1 MRVYFQIG
9 TNDGNDLFQKKVR
22 AEKPDL
28 VILVEPNKDFEPII
42 RKHYAG
48 VQNVFIFS
56 KAIYYENKADV
67 SLFVPGKRGVFGSR
81 ADNGWTYSHTHF
93 SLMPMNDWGS
103 KEDMVELKTSGIRFD
118 TLCNVFGLT
127 HIDYL
132 QMDTEGFDSEIIKM
146 IDFSKIDI
154 RQIRYEQW
162 NFDSKEFTKYHG
174 DKADHLGKN
183 GMSEVEAKLKQAG
196 YVLSIIK
203 DEDGEDILA
212 TKGA

>member
-9 TNDGNDLFQKKVR
+9 TNDGNDLFNRKVR

-42 RKHYAG
+42 RKHYEG
-48 VQNVFIFS
+48 VPNVFIFS

-67 SLFVPGKRGVFGSR
+67 SLFIPAKHGVFGSR

-93 SLMPMNDWGS
+93 SLVPMNDWGS

-127 HIDYL
+127 QIDYL
-132 QMDTEGFDSEIIKM
+132 QIDTEGFDSEIIKM

-154 RQIRYEQW
+154 RQIRYEVW
-162 NFDSKEFTKYHG
+162 NFDAKEFTKHQG
-174 DKADHLGKN
+174 DKADSLGKN
-183 GMSEVEAKLKQAG
+183 GMREAEAKLVQAG
-196 YVLSIIK
+196 YKINKIT
-203 DEDGEDILA
+203 DEDGDDMLA
-212 TKGA
+212 TKV

>member
-9 TNDGNDLFQKKVR
+9 TNDGNDLFNRKVR

-42 RKHYAG
+42 RKHYEG

-56 KAIYYENKADV
+56 KAIYYENKPDV

-81 ADNGWTYSHTHF
+81 ADNGWTYSHLHF
-93 SLMPMNDWGS
+93 SLVPMNDWGS

-127 HIDYL
+127 QIDYL
-132 QMDTEGFDSEIIKM
+132 QIDTEGFDSEIIKM
-146 IDFSKIDI
+146 IDFSKVDI
-154 RQIRYEQW
+154 RQIRYESW
-162 NFDSKEFTKYHG
+162 NFDPKEFTKYHG
-174 DKADHLGKN
+174 EKADHLGKN
-183 GMSEVEAKLKQAG
+183 GMRDVEVKLTQAG
-196 YVLSIIK
+196 FTLSSIR
-203 DEDGEDILA
+203 DEDGDDILA
-212 TKGA
+212 TKC